1 MKVPLTPSSAPVRP
15 ATSSSL
21 PRRLPRLL
29 ALSALLLSGA
39 QAAPVALRAVLNS
52 PDGVAVPVSVD
63 LSGPALTGGTRT
75 VRIPVGGTLLDLPEG
90 RYDLRLSSAGARL
103 DRTEVTVGAGGADV
117 TLTVQPDVTVTL
129 DVPASAPVGSTVTA
143 RVTLRSAYSE
153 ALTLT
158 PDLSLDEGL
167 VASPVNLTRTL
178 PAGGTVTA
186 EVPVLIG
193 TAGPLELRLTLPGLD
208 EPVTAQVQGTQPGR
222 LIVTATRDLEEAGRA
237 TLTVENPGAPL
248 TVPVTL
254 SGVGVSGAGLR
265 DEDGE
270 PVTTLTLDEGES
282 RTLTLEG
289 TPQGADAAVTVTLGA
304 TATRVPF
311 AEGRPD
317 LRAALSVSPADP
329 LPGETVTVTLD
340 ARNGGAAALSGDLT
354 VQWPAWLTPQDTP
367 AGPLVVPAGG
377 SARREWTARVAFGA
391 TESGAVQV
399 SGAGDLAPLTL
410 SAALRRTLL
419 GLRVL
424 PAAPQEAG
432 FGAELPVFVQNP
444 TGRPVTVTLGSVAVP
459 PAVAVQAPRV
469 QIRPEADGAPPAPQ
483 DETPAE
489 PEDTRPQV
497 TLAPYGSA
505 VARLPYTT
513 AEEGVTTLT
522 VTPEVDGQIAGA
534 PLSGPLTF
542 TARPQATR
550 STVITLPFSVRG
562 LTTGS
567 LLAAHLPPAGAAYRS
582 GSSELRVGDR
592 VTPLPDPRVGEGG
605 RLYWTL
611 PAGTTGGT
619 LAYTAAHIG
628 VIGAPEPLGLSAR
641 VGERDLI
648 LSGSVDAAD
657 AARATTLS
665 ATERDG
671 LIRSPRDGVILAE
684 GARTNVTLEGPSN
697 VPVTLKVN
705 GQVIPEALLGEAGQ
719 GQGVSRL
726 VYIGLPLSVGENLIE
741 ATFGQQSD
749 RVRVRVPGQA
759 ERLDLGLE
767 EGVTAD
773 GSTPVALL
781 VRTLDA
787 QGLPSGAGQVTLS
800 TDLEPL
806 DPDADPQTAG
816 YQVNL
821 TGGVAR
827 VRLEPLSSARTVN
840 VQAAL
845 GNLRA
850 TRALFVDVPDE
861 TVVTYQAS
869 AGVRYSPSSGLS
881 FEAQARG
888 YAELPL
894 LGGALQASAD
904 TAGLPALTSAATA
917 GKRFALTG
925 SGTESRTN
933 LSSDLGFAFRY
944 ERRDLSLGYY
954 DGALALAPLSSLPRA
969 SALRGELRRG
979 PWSVRALAARTP
991 TGSVTETIQPDGGRS
1006 YLLSSLPRV
1015 GSERV
1020 TLISGAAEQT
1030 LQAGRD
1036 YQLDGLTGRLTLA
1049 SPLGLYGP
1057 DFEPQRLSVAYVP
1070 QGAGALELTLGAG
1083 LSYAQGPWTLDG
1095 GVARTGSEFRY
1106 GAQVQY
1112 RTLPLTVLASYRL
1125 DPEAP
1130 RGRFGIDAQYREGP
1144 VTASAAYTAEPTP
1157 DAATVRG
1164 VGEVAY
1170 RQATFG
1176 VKLQHRVQT
1185 GDQRVS
1191 LTADRPLDARWTVGA
1206 GAEVVFPTAEHGT
1219 GLNGVILARYAQDR
1233 TSAEVQHSQPLLG
1246 SARPQSRLN
1255 VNYRLSS
1262 TANLLGRLQQTWG
1275 EGGSLIGEV
1284 GVQQQLGNAN
1294 LNVSYQLPGASG
1306 QSSRA
1311 RFGVDVPINVTERVK
1326 ANVSASVA
1334 RELSTGLNS
1343 ATGALGVRY
1352 LSETFSAS
1360 LGVDAARG
1368 TDTRLTVR
1376 GGATGTL
1383 GQHVLSVDGSVQV
1396 LPTTQAQMT
1405 LSHAWRTD
1413 RVALLQYHRLGNTD
1427 SSSVGTVLEGEVALD
1442 AQFPL
1447 RRAADQ
1453 PTRDQPTREPEA
1465 NEAGPDEPVAAPA
1478 EATPPQNAAP
1488 ARSLSLQP
1496 SFAYRVP
1503 VTERDKSTY
1512 QGGLSVTVPL
1522 TDRLSAGLNG
1532 YLISQPGLNALNLT
1546 YGADLRYRVNDGLRL
1561 VAGYTAGATGT
1572 TAGLTT
1578 GANPGVFLRADLSGG
1593 R

>member
-1 MKVPLTPSSAPVRP
+1 MKVPLTPSSAPAPVRP
-15 ATSSSL
+15 ASS

-29 ALSALLLSGA
+29 ALSALLLSSA

-52 PDGVAVPVSVD
+52 PDGAAVPVSVD
-63 LSGPALTGGTRT
+63 LSGPALTGGPRT

-103 DRTEVTVGAGGADV
+103 DQTEVTVGAGGADV

-129 DVPASAPVGSTVTA
+129 DVPESAPVGSTVTA
-143 RVTLRSAYSE
+143 RITLRSAYSDT
-153 ALTLT
+153 LTLT
-158 PDLSLDEGL
+158 PELSLDEGL

-178 PAGGTVTA
+178 AAGGTVTA

-193 TAGPLELRLTLPGLD
+193 TAGPLELRLSLPGLE

-222 LIVTATRDLEEAGRA
+222 LIVTATRDLEAAGRA
-237 TLTVENPGAPL
+237 TLTVENPGGPL

-254 SGVGVSGAGLR
+254 SGAGVR
-265 DEDGE
+265 VQDEDGQ

-289 TPQGADAAVTVTLGA
+289 GAGAPGPVTVTLGSA
-304 TATRVPF
+304 VIRVPL
-311 AEGRPD
+311 ADSRPD
-317 LRAALSVSPADP
+317 LRAALNVSPADP

-340 ARNGGAAALSGDLT
+340 ARNLGAAALSGDLT
-354 VQWPAWLTPQDTP
+354 VQWPAWLTPQDSP

-391 TESGAVQV
+391 PESGAVEV
-399 SGAGDLAPLTL
+399 SGAGDLAPLNL

-419 GLRVL
+419 TLRVL

-444 TGRPVTVTLGSVAVP
+444 TARPVTVTLGSVAVP
-459 PAVAVQAPRV
+459 PTVTVQAPRV
-469 QIRPEADGAPPAPQ
+469 QIRPEADGAPPAPK

-542 TARPQATR
+542 TARPQPTR

-567 LLAAHLPPAGAAYRS
+567 LLAAHLPPEGAAYRA

-592 VTPLPDPRVGEGG
+592 VTALPDPRVGEGG

-619 LAYTAAHIG
+619 LAYTAAHVG
-628 VIGAPEPLGLSAR
+628 VIGAPETLGLSAR

-705 GQVIPEALLGEAGQ
+705 GQVIPESLLGEAGQ

-741 ATFGQQSD
+741 ATFGQQGD

-759 ERLDLGLE
+759 ERLDLSLE

-781 VRTLDA
+781 VRTVDA

-827 VRLEPLSSARTVN
+827 VRLEPLSSARNVN

-850 TRALFVDVPDE
+850 SRALFVDVPGE
-861 TVVTYQAS
+861 TIVTYQAS
-869 AGVRYSPSSGLS
+869 AGVRYSPASGLN

-888 YAELPL
+888 YAEVPL

-904 TAGLPALTSAATA
+904 TTGLPALTSAASA

-1020 TLISGAAEQT
+1020 TLISGASEQT

-1164 VGEVAY
+1164 VGEVTY

-1191 LTADRPLDARWTVGA
+1191 LTADRPLDSRWTVGA

-1219 GLNGVILARYAQDR
+1219 GLNGVVLARYAQDR

-1246 SARPQSRLN
+1246 NARPQSRLN

-1275 EGGSLIGEV
+1275 EAGSLIGEV

-1311 RFGVDVPINVTERVK
+1311 RFGVDVPINVTERIK

-1360 LGVDAARG
+1360 LGVDASRG

-1396 LPTTQAQMT
+1396 LPATQAQLT

-1413 RVALLQYHRLGNTD
+1413 RLALLQYHRLGNTD
-1427 SSSVGTVLEGEVALD
+1427 SSSVGTVLEGEIALD

-1447 RRAADQ
+1447 PRTASQA
-1453 PTRDQPTREPEA
+1453 E
-1465 NEAGPDEPVAAPA
+1465 AAPEGEPA
-1478 EATPPQNAAP
+1478 AATTPPENAAP
-1488 ARSLSLQP
+1488 ARTLSLQP

-1503 VTERDKSTY
+1503 VTDRQKSTY
-1512 QGGLSVTVPL
+1512 QGGLSLTVPL
-1522 TDRLSAGLNG
+1522 TDRLSAGLNS
-1532 YLISQPGLNALNLT
+1532 YLISQPGLNSLNLT
-1546 YGADLRYRVNDGLRL
+1546 YGADLRYRVNDNLRV

-1572 TAGLTT
+1572 AAGLTT

>member
-1 MKVPLTPSSAPVRP
+1 MKVPLTPSSAPAPVRP
-15 ATSSSL
+15 ASS

-52 PDGVAVPVSVD
+52 PDGAAVPVSVD
-63 LSGPALTGGTRT
+63 LSGPALTGGPRT

-103 DRTEVTVGAGGADV
+103 DQTEVTVGAGGADV

-129 DVPASAPVGSTVTA
+129 DVPESAPVGSTVTA
-143 RVTLRSAYSE
+143 RITLRSAYSDT
-153 ALTLT
+153 LTLT

-178 PAGGTVTA
+178 AAGGTVTA

-193 TAGPLELRLTLPGLD
+193 TAGPLELRLSLPGLE

-222 LIVTATRDLEEAGRA
+222 LIVTATRDLEAAGRA
-237 TLTVENPGAPL
+237 TLTVENPGGPL

-254 SGVGVSGAGLR
+254 SGAGVR
-265 DEDGE
+265 VQDEDGQ

-289 TPQGADAAVTVTLGA
+289 GPGAPGPVTVTLGSA
-304 TATRVPF
+304 MIRVPL
-311 AEGRPD
+311 ADSRPD

-340 ARNGGAAALSGDLT
+340 ARNLGAAALSGDLT
-354 VQWPAWLTPQDTP
+354 VQWPAWLTPQDSP

-377 SARREWTARVAFGA
+377 NARREWTARVAFGA
-391 TESGAVQV
+391 PESGAVEV
-399 SGAGDLAPLTL
+399 SGAGDLAPLNL

-419 GLRVL
+419 TLRVL

-444 TGRPVTVTLGSVAVP
+444 TARPVTVTLGSVAVP
-459 PAVAVQAPRV
+459 PTVAVQAPRV

-542 TARPQATR
+542 TARPQPTR

-567 LLAAHLPPAGAAYRS
+567 LLAAHLPPEGAAYRA

-592 VTPLPDPRVGEGG
+592 VTALPDPRVGEGG

-619 LAYTAAHIG
+619 LAYTAAHVG
-628 VIGAPEPLGLSAR
+628 VIGAPETLGLSAR

-705 GQVIPEALLGEAGQ
+705 GQVIPESLLGEAGQ

-759 ERLDLGLE
+759 ERLDLSLE

-781 VRTLDA
+781 VRTVDA

-827 VRLEPLSSARTVN
+827 VRLEPLSSARNVN

-850 TRALFVDVPDE
+850 SRALFVDVPGE
-861 TVVTYQAS
+861 TIVTYQAS
-869 AGVRYSPSSGLS
+869 AGVRYSPASGLN

-888 YAELPL
+888 YAEVPL

-904 TAGLPALTSAATA
+904 TTGLPALTSAASA

-1020 TLISGAAEQT
+1020 TLISGASEQT

-1164 VGEVAY
+1164 VGEVTY

-1191 LTADRPLDARWTVGA
+1191 LTADRPLDSRWTVGA

-1219 GLNGVILARYAQDR
+1219 GLNGVVLARYAQDR

-1246 SARPQSRLN
+1246 NARPQSRLN

-1275 EGGSLIGEV
+1275 EEGSLIGEV

-1311 RFGVDVPINVTERVK
+1311 RFGVDVPINVTERIK

-1343 ATGALGVRY
+1343 ATGAFGVRY

-1360 LGVDAARG
+1360 LGVDASRG

-1396 LPTTQAQMT
+1396 LPATQAQLT

-1413 RVALLQYHRLGNTD
+1413 RLALLQYHRLGNTD
-1427 SSSVGTVLEGEVALD
+1427 SSSVGTVLEGEIALD

-1447 RRAADQ
+1447 PRTAAQ
-1453 PTRDQPTREPEA
+1453 
-1465 NEAGPDEPVAAPA
+1465 A
-1478 EATPPQNAAP
+1478 EATPEGEPAAATTPPENAAP
-1488 ARSLSLQP
+1488 ARTLSLQP

-1503 VTERDKSTY
+1503 VTERQKSTY
-1512 QGGLSVTVPL
+1512 QGGLSLTVPL
-1522 TDRLSAGLNG
+1522 TDRLSAGLNS
-1532 YLISQPGLNALNLT
+1532 YLISQPGLNSLNLT
-1546 YGADLRYRVNDGLRL
+1546 YGADLRYRFNDNLRV

-1572 TAGLTT
+1572 AAGLTT

>member
-1 MKVPLTPSSAPVRP
+1 MKVPLTPSSAPAPVRP
-15 ATSSSL
+15 ASS
-21 PRRLPRLL
+21 PHRLPRLL
-29 ALSALLLSGA
+29 ALSALLLSSA

-63 LSGPALTGGTRT
+63 LSGPALTGGPRT

-103 DRTEVTVGAGGADV
+103 DQTEVTVGAGGADV

-129 DVPASAPVGSTVTA
+129 DVPESAPVGSTVTA
-143 RVTLRSAYSE
+143 RITLRSAYSDT
-153 ALTLT
+153 LTLT
-158 PDLSLDEGL
+158 PELSLDEGL

-178 PAGGTVTA
+178 AAGGTVTA

-193 TAGPLELRLTLPGLD
+193 TAGPLELRLALPGLE

-222 LIVTATRDLEEAGRA
+222 LIVTATRDLEAAGRA
-237 TLTVENPGAPL
+237 TLTVENPGGPL

-254 SGVGVSGAGLR
+254 SGAGVRVQG
-265 DEDGE
+265 EDGQ
-270 PVTTLTLDEGES
+270 PVATLTLDEGES

-289 TPQGADAAVTVTLGA
+289 GPGAPGPVTVTLGSA
-304 TATRVPF
+304 VIRVPL
-311 AEGRPD
+311 ADSRPD
-317 LRAALSVSPADP
+317 LRAALNVSPADP
-329 LPGETVTVTLD
+329 LPGETVTITLD
-340 ARNGGAAALSGDLT
+340 ARNLGAAALSGDLT
-354 VQWPAWLTPQDTP
+354 VQWPAWLTPQDSP

-391 TESGAVQV
+391 PESGAVEV
-399 SGAGDLAPLTL
+399 SGAGDLAPLNL

-419 GLRVL
+419 TLRVL

-444 TGRPVTVTLGSVAVP
+444 TARPVTVTLGSVAVP
-459 PAVAVQAPRV
+459 PPVAVQAPRV
-469 QIRPEADGAPPAPQ
+469 QIRPEADGAPPAPK

-542 TARPQATR
+542 TARPQPTR

-567 LLAAHLPPAGAAYRS
+567 LLAAHLPPEGAAYRA

-592 VTPLPDPRVGEGG
+592 VTALPDPRVGEGG

-619 LAYTAAHIG
+619 LAYTAAHVG
-628 VIGAPEPLGLSAR
+628 VIGTPETLGLSAR

-657 AARATTLS
+657 AARAAALS

-705 GQVIPEALLGEAGQ
+705 GQVIPESLLGEAGQ

-759 ERLDLGLE
+759 ERLDLSLE

-781 VRTLDA
+781 VRTVDA

-827 VRLEPLSSARTVN
+827 VRLEPLSSARNVN

-850 TRALFVDVPDE
+850 SRALFVDVPGE
-861 TVVTYQAS
+861 TIVTYQAS
-869 AGVRYSPSSGLS
+869 AGVRYSPASGLN

-888 YAELPL
+888 YAEVPL

-904 TAGLPALTSAATA
+904 TTGLPALTSAASA

-991 TGSVTETIQPDGGRS
+991 NGSVTETIQPDGGRS

-1020 TLISGAAEQT
+1020 TLISGASEQT

-1164 VGEVAY
+1164 VGEVTY

-1191 LTADRPLDARWTVGA
+1191 LTADRPLDSRWTVGA
-1206 GAEVVFPTAEHGT
+1206 GAEVVFPTATEGT
-1219 GLNGVILARYAQDR
+1219 GLNGVVLARYAQDR

-1246 SARPQSRLN
+1246 AARPQSRLN

-1275 EGGSLIGEV
+1275 EEGSLIGEV

-1311 RFGVDVPINVTERVK
+1311 RFGVDVPINVTERIK

-1360 LGVDAARG
+1360 LGVDASRG

-1396 LPTTQAQMT
+1396 LPATQAQLT

-1413 RVALLQYHRLGNTD
+1413 RLALLQYHRLGNTD
-1427 SSSVGTVLEGEVALD
+1427 SSSVGTVLEGEIALD
-1442 AQFPL
+1442 TQFPL
-1447 RRAADQ
+1447 PRTAAQ
-1453 PTRDQPTREPEA
+1453 AE
-1465 NEAGPDEPVAAPA
+1465 AAPEGEPA
-1478 EATPPQNAAP
+1478 AATTPPENAAP
-1488 ARSLSLQP
+1488 ARTLSLQP

-1503 VTERDKSTY
+1503 VTDRQKSTY
-1512 QGGLSVTVPL
+1512 QGGLSLTVPL
-1522 TDRLSAGLNG
+1522 TDRLSAGLNS
-1532 YLISQPGLNALNLT
+1532 YLISQPGLNSLNLT
-1546 YGADLRYRVNDGLRL
+1546 YGADLRYRVNDNLRVL
-1561 VAGYTAGATGT
+1561 AGYTAGATGT
-1572 TAGLTT
+1572 AAGLTT

>member
-1 MKVPLTPSSAPVRP
+1 MKVPLTPSSAPAPVRP
-15 ATSSSL
+15 ASS

-63 LSGPALTGGTRT
+63 LSGPALTGGPRT

-103 DRTEVTVGAGGADV
+103 DQTEVTVGAGGADL

-129 DVPASAPVGSTVTA
+129 DVPESAPVGSTVTA
-143 RVTLRSAYSE
+143 RITLRSAYSDT
-153 ALTLT
+153 LTLT
-158 PDLSLDEGL
+158 PELSLDEGL

-178 PAGGTVTA
+178 AAGGTVTA

-193 TAGPLELRLTLPGLD
+193 TAGPLELRLALPGLE

-222 LIVTATRDLEEAGRA
+222 LIVTATRDLEAAGRA
-237 TLTVENPGAPL
+237 TLTVENPGGPL

-254 SGVGVSGAGLR
+254 SGADVRVQ
-265 DEDGE
+265 DEDGQ
-270 PVTTLTLDEGES
+270 PVTTLTLGEGES

-289 TPQGADAAVTVTLGA
+289 GAGAPGPVTVTLGSA
-304 TATRVPF
+304 VIRVPL
-311 AEGRPD
+311 ADSRPD
-317 LRAALSVSPADP
+317 LRAALNVSPADP

-340 ARNGGAAALSGDLT
+340 ARNLGAAALSGDLT
-354 VQWPAWLTPQDTP
+354 VQWPAWLTPQDSP

-377 SARREWTARVAFGA
+377 SARREWTARVALGA
-391 TESGAVQV
+391 PESGAVEV
-399 SGAGDLAPLTL
+399 SGAGDLAPLNL

-419 GLRVL
+419 TLRVL

-444 TGRPVTVTLGSVAVP
+444 TARPVTVTLGSVAAP
-459 PAVAVQAPRV
+459 PPVAVQAPRV

-513 AEEGVTTLT
+513 AGEGVTTLT

-542 TARPQATR
+542 TARPQPTR

-567 LLAAHLPPAGAAYRS
+567 LLAAHLPPEGAAYRA

-592 VTPLPDPRVGEGG
+592 VMALPDPRVGEGG

-619 LAYTAAHIG
+619 LAYTAAHVG
-628 VIGAPEPLGLSAR
+628 VIGAPETLGLSAR

-657 AARATTLS
+657 AARAAALS

-705 GQVIPEALLGEAGQ
+705 GQVIPESLLGEAGQ

-759 ERLDLGLE
+759 ERLDLSLE

-781 VRTLDA
+781 VRTVDA

-827 VRLEPLSSARTVN
+827 VRLEPLSSARNVN

-845 GNLRA
+845 GNLRVG
-850 TRALFVDVPDE
+850 RALFVDVPGE
-861 TVVTYQAS
+861 TIVTYQAS
-869 AGVRYSPSSGLS
+869 AGVRYSPASGLN

-888 YAELPL
+888 YAEVPL

-904 TAGLPALTSAATA
+904 TTGLPALTSAASA
-917 GKRFALTG
+917 GRRFALTG

-1020 TLISGAAEQT
+1020 TLIRGASEQT

-1057 DFEPQRLSVAYVP
+1057 DFGPQRLSVAYVP

-1164 VGEVAY
+1164 VGEVTY

-1191 LTADRPLDARWTVGA
+1191 LTADRPLDSRWTVGA
-1206 GAEVVFPTAEHGT
+1206 GAEVVFPTATQGT
-1219 GLNGVILARYAQDR
+1219 GLNGVVLARYAQDR

-1246 SARPQSRLN
+1246 NARPQSRLN

-1311 RFGVDVPINVTERVK
+1311 RFGVDVPINVTERIK

-1360 LGVDAARG
+1360 LGVDASRG

-1383 GQHVLSVDGSVQV
+1383 GQHVLSVDSSVQV
-1396 LPTTQAQMT
+1396 LPATQAQLT

-1413 RVALLQYHRLGNTD
+1413 RLALLQYHRLGNTD
-1427 SSSVGTVLEGEVALD
+1427 SSSVGTVLEGEIALD

-1447 RRAADQ
+1447 PRTAAQ
-1453 PTRDQPTREPEA
+1453 AE
-1465 NEAGPDEPVAAPA
+1465 AAPEGEPA
-1478 EATPPQNAAP
+1478 AATTPPENAAP
-1488 ARSLSLQP
+1488 ARTLSLQP

-1503 VTERDKSTY
+1503 VTDRQKSTY
-1512 QGGLSVTVPL
+1512 QGGLSLTVPL
-1522 TDRLSAGLNG
+1522 TDRLSAGLNS
-1532 YLISQPGLNALNLT
+1532 YLISQPGLNSLNLT
-1546 YGADLRYRVNDGLRL
+1546 YGADLRYRVNDNLRV

-1572 TAGLTT
+1572 AAGLTT